1 MATMYK
7 WTDVRLLSFDLQ
19 TVEFAYT
26 DGYTV
31 SITCVDQLSPT
42 GGSFELSFSRGN
54 EPSEIDESAD
64 IETVLAQYNPHE
76 DVEPF
81 LRDILRKIPLAQAL
95 HRLVALLRET
105 LPIVAELEYIRV
117 KAQREGVTVDTFAKT
132 AGWFRVLYGD
142 LRYELHTTRGLP
154 TLMILFGAQTRLRFQ
169 INVSISS
176 THRRRI

>member
-1 MATMYK
+1 MAQLATKYK
-7 WTDVRLLSFDLQ
+7 WDDVRLLSFDLQ

-31 SITCVDQLSPT
+31 SITCTDQLSPT
-42 GGSFELSFSRGN
+42 GGSFELSFSRGTKPN
-54 EPSEIDESAD
+54 EVLDEENATIDT
-64 IETVLAQYNPHE
+64 ILAQYNPHE

-81 LRDILRKIPLAQAL
+81 LRDILRKTPLSQAL

-117 KAQREGVTVDTFAKT
+117 KAQQEGDSVETFAKT

-142 LRYELHTTRGLP
+142 LRCESCVSVRLNDSL
-154 TLMILFGAQTRLRFQ
+154 ILICQ
-169 INVSISS
+169 I
-176 THRRRI
+176 

>member
-1 MATMYK
+1 MATKHK
-7 WTDVRLLSFDLQ
+7 WSDVRLLSFDLQ

-26 DGYTV
+26 EGYTV

-54 EPSEIDESAD
+54 EVSEVVDEQTAD
-64 IETVLAQYNPHE
+64 VETILSQYNPHA

-81 LRDILRKIPLAQAL
+81 LRDILRKAPLVQGL
-95 HRLVALLRET
+95 QRLVALLRET

-117 KAQREGVTVDTFAKT
+117 KAQKEGDCVETFAKT

-142 LRYELHTTRGLP
+142 LR
-154 TLMILFGAQTRLRFQ
+154 
-169 INVSISS
+169 
-176 THRRRI
+176 